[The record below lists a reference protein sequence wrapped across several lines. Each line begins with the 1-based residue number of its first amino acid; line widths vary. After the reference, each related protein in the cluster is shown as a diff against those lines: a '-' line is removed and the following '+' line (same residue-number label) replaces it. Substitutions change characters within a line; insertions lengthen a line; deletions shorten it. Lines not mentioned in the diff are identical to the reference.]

1 MLNMVILCLY
11 VFVEHS
17 VIYILKNF
25 SQSVIKERRNKFYVI
40 SYQTNIAWS
49 IGSIRDARLKFTS
62 HVAYVL

>member
-25 SQSVIKERRNKFYVI
+25 SQSVIKEGRNKFYVI
-40 SYQTNIAWS
+40 SYQTNIAWT
-49 IGSIRDARLKFTS
+49 L
-62 HVAYVL
+62 VLVRSEMLA

>member
-25 SQSVIKERRNKFYVI
+25 SQSVIKEGRNKFYVI
-40 SYQTNIAWS
+40 SYQTNIAWT
-49 IGSIRDARLKFTS
+49 L
-62 HVAYVL
+62 VLVRSEILA